1 MDIFRRLKMSFI
13 NECYAIIRRRTKD
26 MFYISLNNDGLYYNY
41 YDTNNNLVH
50 RDKLISD
57 IDINFTKYSFSIDK
71 DDNIYCI
78 YCDKSLQI
86 LECKNNSKI
95 FTQKES
101 ITYNFKKFG
110 LAFPYVKYIHNNA
123 HIFYYVFNNSST
135 NTCALFHHY
144 KNNDYWIENKIDF
157 INHLVLDSFT
167 VLWNESVPTIFYL
180 KLVNGCEEVFASR
193 FNSGTFCWSD
203 PIQITSSGKNKIYLD
218 IIRDSMNFYHI
229 CFCEYIKNGY
239 VVKHISGYLNE
250 NKFNID
256 TSSYLSE
263 PSTCMYPSLVKTD
276 NTLFVSWVN
285 FNKLF
290 TSSSDNLGKTWS
302 HSTIDELSTEDDFIR
317 SAFYSNY
324 EKDLKYN
331 VSHVFSTLN
340 DVGILGI

>member
-1 MDIFRRLKMSFI
+1 MSFI
-13 NECYAIIRRRTKD
+13 NECYTIIRRTTKD

-41 YDTNNNLVH
+41 YDTNNNLIH

-78 YCDKSLQI
+78 YCDKFLQI

-101 ITYNFKKFG
+101 ISYNFKKFG
-110 LAFPYVKYIHNNA
+110 LVFPYVKYINDNV

-144 KNNDYWIENKIDF
+144 KHKDSWTENKIDF

-167 VLWNESVPTIFYL
+167 VIFNESVPTIFYL
-180 KLVNGCEEVFASR
+180 KLINGCEEIFASR
-193 FNSGTFCWSD
+193 FNSSTFCWSE
-203 PIQITSSGKNKIYLD
+203 PIQITNSGKNKIYLD
-218 IIRDSMNFYHI
+218 VIGDNMNFYHI

-239 VVKHISGYLNE
+239 VVKYISGYLNE
-250 NKFNID
+250 NKFNIY

-263 PSTCMYPSLVKTD
+263 PSTCMYPSLVKVDETI
-276 NTLFVSWVN
+276 FISWVE

-290 TSSSDNLGKTWS
+290 TSTSNNLGKIWS
-302 HSTIDELSTEDDFIR
+302 QYTIDELSTEDDFVR
-317 SAFYSNY
+317 CAFYSNY
-324 EKDLKYN
+324 DKDLKYN
-331 VSHVFSTLN
+331 VNHVFSTLN

>member
-1 MDIFRRLKMSFI
+1 M
-13 NECYAIIRRRTKD
+13 Y
-26 MFYISLNNDGLYYNY
+26 
-41 YDTNNNLVH
+41 
-50 RDKLISD
+50 
-57 IDINFTKYSFSIDK
+57 
-71 DDNIYCI
+71 
-78 YCDKSLQI
+78 
-86 LECKNNSKI
+86 
-95 FTQKES
+95 
-101 ITYNFKKFG
+101 
-110 LAFPYVKYIHNNA
+110 NNA